1 MYTETIQFHNY
12 LYDCYYCCY
21 LHDLHLLD
29 TWWELRL
36 LVKIIGGCSAW
47 RTNDLI
53 MSKGGG
59 VSEKHFP
66 VIWTLKIWKHSR
78 TMLGYSLENPD
89 LSIELWKDLS
99 LGLIVK
105 GVSKVV
111 FIFSTPH
118 VDPGQGYLYIIW
130 KVCTRN
136 NLKTPFA
143 HYASGIGN
151 FMQNMSYFVTS
162 LVVTC
167 SLMPWL

>member
-47 RTNDLI
+47 RTNDLV

-78 TMLGYSLENPD
+78 TMLGYSRENPD

-111 FIFSTPH
+111 
-118 VDPGQGYLYIIW
+118 LYSVPLMLTLAKGIYILFEKFAPQIIW
-130 KVCTRN
+130 RHPLHTMPLGLGILC
-136 NLKTPFA
+136 KTCL
-143 HYASGIGN
+143 I
-151 FMQNMSYFVTS
+151 
-162 LVVTC
+162 L
-167 SLMPWL
+167 